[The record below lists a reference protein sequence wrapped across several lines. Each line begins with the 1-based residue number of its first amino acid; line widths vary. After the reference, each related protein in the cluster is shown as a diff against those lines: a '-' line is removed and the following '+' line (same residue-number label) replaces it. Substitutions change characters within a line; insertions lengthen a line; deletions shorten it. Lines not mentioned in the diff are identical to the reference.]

1 MESMKNVLQ
10 LLCAVLFVMAMS
22 AETVR
27 ADLLAYEGFNYE
39 TNHVGSLNGLSGGAP
54 VSDYGWASG
63 WSHEF
68 YSSKDDNSRI
78 ALGSSTRDGVRS
90 TGNRAVFFR
99 KFARNLA
106 SPVRKTQ
113 GTLWISFFY
122 GANTSKA
129 TSSFEFLDSAR
140 TNGAPVTVTVS
151 GRSVIFMN
159 GVGTGVT
166 ASTAVRFFLFCV
178 NFSETGNTVSLWL
191 NPDVTSGSAPTTEP
205 HATCTTEDNWG
216 VTGIRFTNNS
226 GFTNTYTVD
235 ELRFGDEARDVYK
248 LTAPNAATVLILK

>member
-1 MESMKNVLQ
+1 MKNVLQ
-10 LLCAVLFVMAMS
+10 LLCAVFFALAMS

-39 TNHVGSLNGLSGGAP
+39 TNRVGSLNGLSGGDP

-78 ALGSSTRDGVRS
+78 ALGSSTHDGVRS

-106 SPVRKTQ
+106 KPVRKTD

-122 GANTSKA
+122 GANTRKA
-129 TSSFEFLDSAR
+129 TGYIGFLDSVG
-140 TNGAPVTVTVS
+140 TNGTPVSVTVS
-151 GRSVIFMN
+151 GRSAISMN
-159 GVGTGVT
+159 SVSTGVT
-166 ASTAVRFFLFCV
+166 AGTAVRFFLFRIH
-178 NFSETGNTVSLWL
+178 FSTTGNTVSLWL
-191 NPDVTSGSAPTTEP
+191 NPDVTAGRAPTTEP
-205 HATCTTEDNWG
+205 HVTCTTTGNWG

-235 ELRFGDEARDVYK
+235 EIRFGDEARDVYK